1 LEYQDEGVPPAQS
14 SNCEDVFITEAPG
27 VESQRTLSNNKSNV
41 EVKKMLRSI
50 APESKESKE
59 VALQNRELV
68 FSNVEV
74 EMAKKKTKSKY
85 THYKALFNLNKS
97 LLLKSSDE
105 NS

>member
-1 LEYQDEGVPPAQS
+1 
-14 SNCEDVFITEAPG
+14 
-27 VESQRTLSNNKSNV
+27 
-41 EVKKMLRSI
+41 MLRSI
-50 APESKESKE
+50 APESKTTQ
-59 VALQNRELV
+59 VAVQNRELV

-74 EMAKKKTKSKY
+74 EMAKKKSNSKY